1 MTQADRRK
9 EQPSWGYL
17 IALALV
23 AIVMINLI
31 AASFVLL
38 LQPTTERYWF
48 LGVCWVIALVGLTR
62 LPRLLRTI
70 ESPPKSPH
78 RRPRS

>member
-38 LQPTTERYWF
+38 LQPTAERYWF

-70 ESPPKSPH
+70 ESPAKSPH